1 MPLCVMSEL
10 LRELVRHWEDV
21 ISVFLNTVHVDLLA
35 ATGDM
40 HMRFALWSIIM
51 QIGKKIFSLSCSSWG
66 SVFVLSMFGFCG
78 VKYKIRPVK
87 YSSTVR
93 ILLTC
98 DVCLSVCFPVL
109 DGIRVTFS

>member
-10 LRELVRHWEDV
+10 LRELVHHWEDV

-51 QIGKKIFSLSCSSWG
+51 QIGKKNIFFFMLLREC
-66 SVFVLSMFGFCG
+66 FVLGKFSFCG

-87 YSSTVR
+87 YSWM
-93 ILLTC
+93 
-98 DVCLSVCFPVL
+98 
-109 DGIRVTFS
+109 IRFYQW